1 VIADTREFF
10 ESLPARA
17 TPDHTGGINHSY
29 LFEISGAGTWL
40 VDVTDAGVTVSEG
53 EAEADVRIAMS
64 DETFRKLAAGEQ
76 NPMRGVMTGK
86 IKVRGDMGAATKL
99 QKLLA

>member
-1 VIADTREFF
+1 MVEDAREFF

-17 TPDHTGGINHSY
+17 TPEHTAGINHSY
-29 LFEISGAGTWL
+29 LFEISGSGIWL
-40 VDVTDAGVTVSEG
+40 VDVRDAGVTVTEG
-53 EAEADVRIAMS
+53 EGEADVRIAMS
-64 DETFRKLAAGEQ
+64 EETFRKLAAGEQ